1 MFSTNTYQNRRQ
13 KLLQQFD
20 SGLLLFLG
28 NEYVGKNYAANTY
41 NFRQDSSF
49 LYYFGLNQAG
59 LIGLIDAEEGKS
71 YLFGNDLTMDDIV
84 WTGNQPSIAEL
95 GTKIGVD
102 KTASLKELDGL
113 LEKAVRKEINI
124 HYLPPYRLRNTQKL
138 SKWLNLPMEMVKEQS
153 SIALIKAV
161 VAQRSIKSEEEIT
174 EMEKALT
181 VSRIIHHRMMKHTR
195 AGILEAELASIAQG
209 IAMAGEGD
217 LAYPPIVTVNGQT
230 LHNHHHHHVL
240 QEGQMILAD
249 VGAEVKSIYASDI
262 TRTFPV
268 SKTFTSKQREIYQI
282 VLDAE
287 ERAIEACRAGIPYRD
302 VHFLASKVIVEGLK
316 EVGLMKGDAEEA
328 VAKGA
333 HTLFFMH
340 GLGHMIG
347 LDVHDMEDLGEDYVG
362 YSESIVRSKDF
373 GTAYLRLGRELEEG
387 FVITVEPGIYFIPEL
402 IKRWKAESKYESF
415 INYEKLE
422 DYLNFGGIRIED
434 NVLITESG
442 RRILGERIAK
452 SVEEVEALRQ
462 S

>member
-1 MFSTNTYQNRRQ
+1 MFSINTYKNRRQ
-13 KLLQQFD
+13 ELLQQFD

-28 NEYVGKNYAANTY
+28 NEYVGKNYAGNAY

-49 LYYFGLNQAG
+49 LYYFGLNQAS
-59 LIGLIDAEEGKS
+59 LIGLVDAEEGKS
-71 YLFGNDLTMDDIV
+71 YLFGDDLTMDDIV

-95 GTKIGVD
+95 GAKIGVD
-102 KTASLKELDGL
+102 KTASLKELDKL
-113 LEKAVRKEINI
+113 LEKAVRKEIVI

-138 SKWLNLPMEMVKEQS
+138 SNWLNLPMDMIKEQA

-161 VAQRSIKSEEEIT
+161 VAQRSIKSEEEVA
-174 EMEKALT
+174 EMEKAVT
-181 VSRIIHHRMMKHTR
+181 ISRVIHRRMMMHTR
-195 AGILEAELASIAQG
+195 PGILEAELASLAQG

-230 LHNHHHHHVL
+230 LHNHHHHNVL
-240 QEGQMILAD
+240 QEGQMILAY
-249 VGAEVKSIYASDI
+249 VGAEVKSVYASDI

-268 SKTFTSKQREIYQI
+268 SKTFTTQQREIYQI

-287 ERAIEACRAGIPYRD
+287 ERSIEACKTGVSYRE
-302 VHFLASKVIVEGLK
+302 VHFLASKVIAEGLK
-316 EVGLMKGDAEEA
+316 SVGLMKGDVEEA
-328 VAKGA
+328 VAAGA

-362 YSESIVRSKDF
+362 YSDDIQRSKDF
-373 GTAYLRLGRELEEG
+373 GTAYLRLGRKLEAG

-402 IKRWKAESKYESF
+402 INRWKAEGKHQDF
-415 INYEKLE
+415 INYKKLD

-434 NVLITESG
+434 NVLITERDS
-442 RRILGERIAK
+442 RILGKRIAK
-452 SVEEVEALRQ
+452 SVKEVEELRQ
-462 S
+462 G